1 MSFHPHP
8 DAIIGADTE
17 TERFAPGYMA
27 PRIACLSFDSSG
39 TGAVLAPTPEAR
51 DVFMWLLTQHTVW
64 HNAPYDLCCAL
75 AWWNCSK
82 EVIDALEND
91 RIGDTWVI
99 QRIAIIGGLA
109 PFTDLSLD
117 VLHAYHGL
125 GELPKDPA
133 IRLSYGPLRNQPLEA
148 YSNAQQQYAK
158 DDATATRKLYSRQC
172 KWLDKDLIHWSD
184 VCALTR
190 KRVWLEACKDW
201 GLRTDAKKLDALTV
215 AVAKQIESMR
225 LVAQQPALLDDED
238 PTQQHPD
245 CAFVRADGTGAKHRQ
260 QALVAQAYLAPKPL
274 PLPGKPIKER
284 LAAAIPLV
292 PPSILTTKPRVS
304 KNAPPPKPNAKPK
317 KPWKPSI
324 KTARNVLEESGD
336 ERLVAFAE
344 YGSWS
349 SLESTLPHY
358 LCGATEPIHTKWGVA
373 DSTRVTSSQPQ
384 VQNLGTDNGIREC
397 FIPRPGHCFISV
409 DHGGLENATLAQ
421 FGIWYLHDRSF
432 ADFVNAGKDLH
443 TLVGSKI
450 HGCTYDEGVALKKG
464 ADEAFLLSRDAAKPI
479 DFGAPGG
486 AGWRRLK
493 ISAKQLQGL
502 NWTEAQAKF
511 YRQAW
516 VDAVPVGAKM
526 HAWVDQHQQADG
538 RFTVPIPGT
547 TITRRNVTFC
557 SACNNGFQP
566 LGAVIEGAVGW
577 AMFRERLL
585 DPRSPLARC
594 AMVNYV
600 HDEFIF
606 EVPLDLVDAAARRLE
621 EIMHEIPKTVM
632 PDVVL
637 NSKAIAMAYWSHA
650 ARRILIDGQLRVW
663 PLLCSNCRAPHDYYG
678 PPAACSCRPKEDYEA
693 HKNEPCRCACGAP
706 VGAFLS
712 DVEAYGTQNT

>member
-1 MSFHPHP
+1 MSFHPAP
-8 DAIIGADTE
+8 DTIIGADTE
-17 TERFAPGYMA
+17 TECFAPGYMA
-27 PRIACLSFDSSG
+27 PRIACLSLDSAS
-39 TGAVLAPTPEAR
+39 TGAALVPTPEAR
-51 DVFMWLLTQHTVW
+51 EIFLWLLTQHTVW

-75 AWWNCSK
+75 AWWDCSR
-82 EVIDALEND
+82 EVIAALEHD

-99 QRIAIIGGLA
+99 QRVAIIGGLA

-125 GELPKDPA
+125 GELPKDQA
-133 IRLSYGPLRNQPLEA
+133 IRRSYGPLRNQPLDK
-148 YSNAQQQYAK
+148 YTQQQIDYAR
-158 DDATATRKLYSRQC
+158 DDATAVRKLYSRQC

-184 VCALTR
+184 ICALTR

-201 GLRTDAKKLDALTV
+201 GLRTDGRKLKELTA
-215 AVAKQIESMR
+215 AVAARIGEMR
-225 LVAQQPALLDDED
+225 SVAQQPALLDDED
-238 PTQQHPD
+238 PMHPPVD
-245 CAFVRADGTGAKHRQ
+245 CALVRADGTGAKHRQ
-260 QALVAQAYLAPKPL
+260 QALVAAAYLAPKPL

-284 LAAAIPLV
+284 LAAAILLV
-292 PPSILTTKPRVS
+292 PPSILTTKPRE
-304 KNAPPPKPNAKPK
+304 AKDAEPRK

-358 LCGATEPIHTKWGVA
+358 LAGAYEPIHTKWGMA

-397 FIPRPGHCFISV
+397 FVPRPGHCFVSV

-421 FGIWYLHDRSF
+421 FGVWYLHDHSF

-443 TLVGSKI
+443 THVASVI
-450 HGCTYDEGVALKKG
+450 HGCTYDEGVALKNAK
-464 ADEAFLLSRDAAKPI
+464 DKAFCNARDAAKPI

-493 ISAKQLQGL
+493 ISAKQLQNL
-502 NWTEAQAKF
+502 DWTEAQAKF

-526 HAWVDQHQQADG
+526 HSWVDQHQQADG

-557 SACNNGFQP
+557 SACNNSFQS

-577 AMFRERLL
+577 AMFRARLL
-585 DPRSPLARC
+585 DPQSPLARC

-600 HDEFIF
+600 HDEFIW
-606 EVPLDLVDAAARRLE
+606 EVPIDLVDAAARRLE
-621 EIMHEIPKTVM
+621 EIMHAVPQGPM

-637 NSKAIAMAYWSHA
+637 RSKAEAMAFWSKS
-650 ARRILIDGQLRVW
+650 ARRIVIDGKLRVW
-663 PLLCSNCRAPHDYYG
+663 PLRCLCGETHDKIG
-678 PPAACSCRPKEDYEA
+678 TGCPSCGRTGEYM
-693 HKNEPCRCACGAP
+693 
-706 VGAFLS
+706 S
-712 DVEAYGTQNT
+712 DVEAHG